1 LTINFPKCLFL
12 IFYLSLLVCAL
23 WADESQVALADFY
36 YEQGFYDEAITEYLR
51 FIYFNP
57 EFPYVAKIYE
67 KMALCYAELE
77 DWEKAEHAIHKAVS
91 LANGSDQK
99 YTITFTFI
107 EILIAK
113 KSYSRA
119 EKELLEMYT
128 MAVQDRYRMR
138 SIFLL
143 AVVYIYSYRWELA
156 DMCLREYFES
166 SCTYSESVQ
175 NQIYD
180 LLTAARELPYKSK
193 EAAVALSVLLPG
205 AGQAYSGKVMQGLN
219 ALVVNGAAGT
229 LLAYTILDGYYIDA
243 VVVFLFVFYRFYSGN
258 IYYAEQYALQYNELL
273 NRNIAQQILELLLKK
288 QG

>member
-1 LTINFPKCLFL
+1 LTINFPKRLFL
-12 IFYLSLLVCAL
+12 IFYLSLSVCAL
-23 WADESQVALADFY
+23 WADESQVTLADFY

-57 EFPYVAKIYE
+57 EVPYLAEIYE

-77 DWEKAEHAIHKAVS
+77 DWEKAEHAIHKAIS

-119 EKELLEMYT
+119 EKELLEIYT
-128 MAVQDRYRMR
+128 MTVQDRYRMR

-143 AVVYIYSYRWELA
+143 SVVYIYSYRWELV
-156 DMCLREYFES
+156 DICLREYFES
-166 SCTYSESVQ
+166 SDTYSESVK

-180 LLTAARELPYKSK
+180 LLTTARELPYKSK
-193 EAAVALSVLLPG
+193 EAAVALSLLLPG

-229 LLAYTILDGYYIDA
+229 LLVYTILDGYYIDA
-243 VVVFLFVFYRFYSGN
+243 VVVFLFIFYRFYSGN

-273 NRNIAQQILELLLKK
+273 NQNIAQQILELLLKK